1 MLNPSPHNLRQ
12 PTPVTGSTFPALPKA
27 NGSGDLDGLRVSD
40 AVLLT
45 VQVTELLR
53 KYLSG
58 FQVAPIFSEEEVA
71 HYFLPVTDVIDTYVV
86 EGPGQHV

>member
-1 MLNPSPHNLRQ
+1 MSVVCNA
-12 PTPVTGSTFPALPKA
+12 FPALPMA
-27 NGSGDLDGLRVSD
+27 ERFGNVGVLRVSD
-40 AVLLT
+40 ATALT
-45 VQVTELLR
+45 LQVTELLR

-86 EGPGQHV
+86 EGPGQHA